1 MKKILLAIILTG
13 FVGTASGQGFLD
25 MLKKVIP
32 QTPSAESTP
41 PPSQASSITQMLGG
55 LFGSTSKEEEV
66 EIGRQ
71 LAGNLLGAV
80 PLVRDDKLQAYVN
93 KVGRWLASQ
102 TDRADVNW
110 YFGVIESDDINAFAL
125 PGGYVFVTRGLYNR
139 LGSEAELAGVLGHEI
154 GHIIM
159 QHHLKVLRQSQ
170 VVGAGSGLLAGQIR
184 GGGIGNA
191 AAQNLLGNG
200 AEALAR
206 GLDKDAE
213 FEADRIGVVLA
224 TRAGYSPY
232 GLPAVLQKIGRAN
245 AADSSVALLF
255 KTHPSPQDRLSML
268 GDAMSDSFDQ
278 YADGQTLPDRLQAI
292 AGQAPVAGIPGPAP
306 APVTK

>member
-1 MKKILLAIILTG
+1 MKKLLAAMVLAGCI
-13 FVGTASGQGFLD
+13 GTVSAQGFLD
-25 MLKKVIP
+25 ILKKAIP
-32 QTPSAESTP
+32 QAPSAPSTSNT
-41 PPSQASSITQMLGG
+41 SQASSITKALGG

-66 EIGRQ
+66 EIGKQ

-102 TDRADVNW
+102 TERADFNW

-170 VVGAGSGLLAGQIR
+170 VVSGGSGLLAGQIR
-184 GGGIGNA
+184 QGGIGNA

-224 TRAGYSPY
+224 ARAGYSPY
-232 GLPAVLQKIGRAN
+232 GLPVVLQKIGRSN
-245 AADSSVALLF
+245 ATDSSVALLF

-268 GDAMSDSFDQ
+268 GDAMTDSFDK
-278 YADGQTLPDRLQAI
+278 YADGQILAERLQAI
-292 AGQAPVAGIPGPAP
+292 AGQAPVAATPAP
-306 APVTK
+306 APSRP